1 MAIIDQIERL
11 ESAADIIKAK
21 TAELGLDKVG
31 GGKISASDNL
41 TVQAA
46 AINNISKGTPVNQK
60 LTSSASSVSL
70 PKGYYGGD
78 SSVSVDTMTA
88 PTVALSNQPQTIAC
102 KDKVVSDNITIPAA
116 NVYRTG
122 SNEPTS
128 STPGNNGDLYL
139 VI

>member
-1 MAIIDQIERL
+1 MAIVDQIERL
-11 ESAADIIKAK
+11 ENAANVIKAK
-21 TAELGLDKVG
+21 TAELELDKVG
-31 GGKISASDNL
+31 GGKVSASDNL

-60 LTSSASSVSL
+60 LTASTSSVSL
-70 PKGYYGGD
+70 PKGYYGSD

-88 PTVALSNQPQTIAC
+88 PTVALSGQSQTISC
-102 KDKVVSDNITIPAA
+102 KDKVMSDNITIPAA

-128 STPGNNGDLYL
+128 STPGNNGDIYL

>member
-1 MAIIDQIERL
+1 MAIVDQIERL
-11 ESAADIIKAK
+11 EAAANVIKSK
-21 TAELGLDKVG
+21 TAELELDKVG

-46 AINNISKGTPVNQK
+46 AIDNIQKGTPVNQK
-60 LTSSASSVSL
+60 LTAAAASVSL

-78 SSVSVDTMTA
+78 STVSVDAMTS
-88 PTVALSNQPQTIAC
+88 PTVELSGQLQTISC
-102 KDKVVSDNITIPAA
+102 KDKVMSADITIPAA

-128 STPGNNGDLYL
+128 STPGNNGDIYL